1 MLADSFKTER
11 METYKKMNKEKAI
24 TYSLL
29 AHIRNTGTLAKGP
42 IDIFIPLIKRA
53 LSKMNSLGV
62 FQGKSIIEIKKT
74 ADELYFIDFPIPV
87 LKKILNEIC
96 KEVNNDEK
104 THFILYKDG
113 AFSINQ
119 FTFIEFE
126 EIIESQTKDIN
137 ELEDLFKQFCDT
149 SELKIENTE
158 SIFKFIE
165 KNKFN
170 LSKYISNSQHINGFD
185 YTAEALF
192 VNFFKKI
199 PPIYDKIKNIYLGS
213 IIAGYIE
220 YNSDEAEREI
230 ELLFD
235 TNFIVGLL
243 DLNTPESTHTCRTLL
258 EIAKQQKFKIRIL
271 KDTIEETKNLLDTKA
286 EYYDKSFLQKKIN
299 PEDVYNA
306 CDRRKLS
313 KSDLERIADNLES
326 SIGRFGISILYQTE
340 KLNNEAKFTEEYRI
354 FEKVRNSKKSA
365 LHDATAL
372 LYINKVRKI
381 KIKDFDKVN
390 AWFVN
395 NSTSNDGENIFL
407 KNGYQPESIKAD
419 DLLNILWLSNPKVNN
434 KIEGNDLAEIGL
446 TSIIS
451 LSLNSNLPKSK
462 ILRELDDNIHKYAK
476 EEISD
481 TDIIRV
487 ATRITNKQLRD
498 IEELN
503 TLADNDKVEF
513 VKRLEEEAN
522 KQKRIEESRIRKLE
536 HLFKD
541 ISIRTEE
548 LEKSKKEF
556 QEKSKGIDKIV
567 IEKNTSKSK
576 VSQLQTELIKEKNA
590 NREILRK
597 TWKENEL
604 RKWRNQTWKEFI
616 VLTLI
621 FFIGLGYIFYQSNW
635 ETSTALEYIKNLKSN
650 IVISAII
657 SIVIFIF
664 NAITIKTLFGKYRNH
679 SNIKSYVENLIIPNE
694 IRELK

>member
-1 MLADSFKTER
+1 
-11 METYKKMNKEKAI
+11 MNKERAI

-53 LSKMNSLGV
+53 LSKMNSLGI
-62 FQGKSIIEIKKT
+62 FEGKSILEIKNT

-87 LKKILNEIC
+87 LKKILIEIS
-96 KEVNNDEK
+96 KEVNTTEK
-104 THFILYKDG
+104 THFILYNDG
-113 AFSINQ
+113 AFSIKE

-126 EIIESQTKDIN
+126 EIIESQAKDID
-137 ELEDLFKQFCDT
+137 ELENLFKQFCET

-170 LSKYISNSQHINGFD
+170 LSKYISNSQHTNGFD
-185 YTAEALF
+185 YTTEAQF
-192 VNFFKKI
+192 VNFFRKI

-258 EIAKQQKFKIRIL
+258 DIAKQQKFKIRIL

-286 EYYDKSFLQKKIN
+286 QYYDKSFLQKKVN

-306 CDRRKLS
+306 CDRRKLN
-313 KSDLERIADNLES
+313 KSDLERIADNLEA
-326 SIGRFGISILYQTE
+326 SIGKFGISILYQTE
-340 KLNNEAKFTEEYRI
+340 KLNNEAKFTEEYKI

-365 LHDATAL
+365 LHDATAIL
-372 LYINKVRKI
+372 HINKTRKI
-381 KIKDFDKVN
+381 KIKEFDKVN

-419 DLLNILWLSNPKVNN
+419 DLLNILWLSNPKVNS

-503 TLADNDKVEF
+503 TLAENDKVEF
-513 VKRLEEEAN
+513 VKRLEEEAS
-522 KQKRIEESRIRKLE
+522 KQKRIEESRIKKLE
-536 HLFKD
+536 HIFND

-567 IEKNTSKSK
+567 IEKNSSNSK
-576 VSQLQTELIKEKNA
+576 VSKLEKELIQEKNI
-590 NREILRK
+590 NRENLRRD
-597 TWKENEL
+597 WKKSEL
-604 RKWRNQTWKEFI
+604 KKWRTKSWIECIILAVIFLLFSI
-616 VLTLI
+616 YVL
-621 FFIGLGYIFYQSNW
+621 YSANW
-635 ETSTALEYIKNLKSN
+635 ELKIVEQNLKSLN
-650 IVISAII
+650 SNYLFTTVVTF
-657 SIVIFIF
+657 VIFIINLVF
-664 NAITIKTLFGKYRNH
+664 IITLVGKYRDPSKINNYI
-679 SNIKSYVENLIIPNE
+679 SLLTIPYELREIK
-694 IRELK
+694 

>member
-1 MLADSFKTER
+1 
-11 METYKKMNKEKAI
+11 MNKERAI

-42 IDIFIPLIKRA
+42 IDIFIPLIKRV
-53 LSKMNSLGV
+53 LSKMNSNDV
-62 FQGKSIIEIKKT
+62 FQGKSVLEIKNV
-74 ADELYFIDFPIPV
+74 ADELYYIDFPIPV
-87 LKKILNEIC
+87 LKKILDEIC
-96 KEVNNDEK
+96 KEVNTQEK
-104 THFILYKDG
+104 THFVLYKDG
-113 AFSINQ
+113 AFSINE
-119 FTFIEFE
+119 FTFIEYE
-126 EIIESQTKDIN
+126 EIIENQAKDIN

-149 SELKIENTE
+149 SELKFENSD

-170 LSKYISNSQHINGFD
+170 LSKYISNTQTKNGFD
-185 YTAEALF
+185 YTAEAQF
-192 VNFFKKI
+192 VNFFKQI
-199 PPIYDKIKNIYLGS
+199 PLIYEKIKSIYLGS

-220 YNSDEAEREI
+220 YNSDEAVREI

-286 EYYDKSFLQKKIN
+286 DFFDKSFLQKKVN

-306 CDRRKLS
+306 CDRRKIS

-326 SIGRFGISILYQTE
+326 TISKFGISILYQTE
-340 KLNNEAKFTEEYRI
+340 KLNNEAKFTEEYKF
-354 FEKVRNSKKSA
+354 FEKVRQSKKSA
-365 LHDATAL
+365 LHDATAI
-372 LYINKVRKI
+372 LYINKTRKI

-395 NSTSNDGENIFL
+395 NSTSSDGENIFL
-407 KNGYQPESIKAD
+407 KDGFQPESIKAD
-419 DLLNILWLSNPKVNN
+419 DLLNILWLSNPQINK

-451 LSLNSNLPKSK
+451 LSLNNDLPKSK

-498 IEELN
+498 IEKLNELAE
-503 TLADNDKVEF
+503 TDKVEF

-522 KQKRIEESRIRKLE
+522 KQKRLEELRIKKLE
-536 HLFKD
+536 DIFKN
-541 ISIRTEE
+541 ISKKSDE
-548 LEKSKKEF
+548 LEKTRKEF
-556 QEKSKGIDKIV
+556 EEKAKGIDKIV
-567 IEKNTSKSK
+567 KENDSSTSK
-576 VSQLQTELIKEKNA
+576 VSDLEKELLKEKNS
-590 NREILRK
+590 NIEVKRNQWINNELKKWRRK
-597 TWKENEL
+597 TWIE
-604 RKWRNQTWKEFI
+604 
-616 VLTLI
+616 
-621 FFIGLGYIFYQSNW
+621 FFII
-635 ETSTALEYIKNLKSN
+635 TSIMIVGIIYVLYKSDWNFTNAIAYFTVLKSN
-650 IVISAII
+650 SII
-657 SIVIFIF
+657 SGLITLLLLIF
-664 NAITIKTLFGKYRNH
+664 NTITIKTLFGKYRNH
-679 SNIKSYVENLIIPNE
+679 SNIKSYREGLQVPPDLRE
-694 IRELK
+694 IK